1 MNFPE
6 TTRFAVNNFVGEM
19 RPIMKIMGLHCG
31 RVGIRGLVCNH
42 NGRILNTARMAVSAE
57 NGAIPYL
64 QNIQSLINTL
74 AQSNAGIDCVGIVT
88 SGQINP
94 QSGLVTKTVIPGFL
108 GTDLRALVRS
118 VLDTEVYVESCA
130 NAALLG
136 EHWLGAAKKHRDV
149 VLIKLGSEVEF
160 AAMIDGRLQPDAAAE
175 RARLLPSIS
184 DAAAIS
190 SESLSRHL
198 ELALGHSACFEEY
211 QELYRKGHPGITAVI
226 REFAARL
233 AETLCHV
240 DELKNPEIILVGGE
254 LAVWFDSL
262 CPLLKAEMATRKITV
277 PVREGLLGADAA
289 SLGAVRICLN
299 QFMNKKQSITAGL
312 TASRA

>member
-88 SGQINP
+88 SGQTNP
-94 QSGLVTKTVIPGFL
+94 QSRPVTKTVIP
-108 GTDLRALVRS
+108 DSSAPICVPCPS
-118 VLDTEVYVESCA
+118 VLDTEVYVENCA

-175 RARLLPSIS
+175 RAVCSPRFRTPPHFLRKPVPSSGTSPRTQCLL
-184 DAAAIS
+184 
-190 SESLSRHL
+190 
-198 ELALGHSACFEEY
+198 
-211 QELYRKGHPGITAVI
+211 
-226 REFAARL
+226 
-233 AETLCHV
+233 
-240 DELKNPEIILVGGE
+240 
-254 LAVWFDSL
+254 
-262 CPLLKAEMATRKITV
+262 
-277 PVREGLLGADAA
+277 
-289 SLGAVRICLN
+289 
-299 QFMNKKQSITAGL
+299 
-312 TASRA
+312 

>member
-108 GTDLRALVRS
+108 GT
-118 VLDTEVYVESCA
+118 
-130 NAALLG
+130 
-136 EHWLGAAKKHRDV
+136 
-149 VLIKLGSEVEF
+149 
-160 AAMIDGRLQPDAAAE
+160 
-175 RARLLPSIS
+175 
-184 DAAAIS
+184 
-190 SESLSRHL
+190 
-198 ELALGHSACFEEY
+198 
-211 QELYRKGHPGITAVI
+211 
-226 REFAARL
+226 
-233 AETLCHV
+233 
-240 DELKNPEIILVGGE
+240 
-254 LAVWFDSL
+254 
-262 CPLLKAEMATRKITV
+262 
-277 PVREGLLGADAA
+277 
-289 SLGAVRICLN
+289 
-299 QFMNKKQSITAGL
+299 
-312 TASRA
+312 

>member
-118 VLDTEVYVESCA
+118 VLDTEVYVENCA

-233 AETLCHV
+233 AETL
-240 DELKNPEIILVGGE
+240 
-254 LAVWFDSL
+254 
-262 CPLLKAEMATRKITV
+262 
-277 PVREGLLGADAA
+277 
-289 SLGAVRICLN
+289 
-299 QFMNKKQSITAGL
+299 
-312 TASRA
+312 

>member
-1 MNFPE
+1 
-6 TTRFAVNNFVGEM
+6 
-19 RPIMKIMGLHCG
+19 MKIMGLHCG
-31 RVGIRGLVCNH
+31 RIGIRGLVCNH

-74 AQSNAGIDCVGIVT
+74 AQSNTGIDCVGIVT
-88 SGQINP
+88 SGQISP

-118 VLDTEVYVESCA
+118 VLDTEVYVENVA

-136 EHWLGAAKKHRDV
+136 EHWLGAAKKHQDV
-149 VLIKLGSEVEF
+149 VLVKLGSEVEF
-160 AAMIDGRLQPDAAAE
+160 ATMIDGRLQQNSASD
-175 RARLLPSIS
+175 RARLLPLLP
-184 DAAAIS
+184 DGGAITA
-190 SESLSRHL
+190 ESLSRNL
-198 ELALGHSACFEEY
+198 EQALGRGACFEEY

-226 REFAARL
+226 QEFAAQL
-233 AETLCHV
+233 AEVLCYV
-240 DELKNPEIILVGGE
+240 DELKNPEVILVGGE

-262 CPLLKAEMATRKITV
+262 CPLLKTEMAARNMSV
-277 PVREGLLGADAA
+277 PVQEGLLGANAA
-289 SLGAVRICLN
+289 SLGAVRICLDH
-299 QFMNKKQSITAGL
+299 FMTKRQTLAAGL